1 MPVPPFLSLGAALA
15 SEQDRLLGDRR
26 LREIDL
32 LPDRPRSRWEAIP
45 RRARVLL
52 LLLGLFI
59 ATTATLVVLAWKI
72 PTLRYTVTGSAS
84 AAPSHD
90 RLGRWFVA
98 SAREP
103 TLLRFSDGSRAEAQP
118 ESRFRV
124 IGTSRLGA
132 TFVLESGRLALSV
145 AGSHLSEYLVGAG
158 PFALTTSRSSVEV
171 SWDPMTSSL
180 VVFVKQG
187 QPVLAGCQFGTG
199 QSLAPAT
206 RLDVRCDAREDVR

>member
-1 MPVPPFLSLGAALA
+1 MPAPPFLSLGAALA

-32 LPDRPRSRWEAIP
+32 LPDLKRRSRWKAMP
-45 RRARVLL
+45 RWQRALL
-52 LLLGLFI
+52 ALWGLFI
-59 ATTATLVVLAWKI
+59 AITAAVAVLTWKI
-72 PTLRYTVTGSAS
+72 PTVRYSVSGSAFS
-84 AAPSHD
+84 SQD
-90 RLGRWFVA
+90 RLGEWYAV

-103 TLLRFSDGSRAEAQP
+103 TVLQFSDGSVAEAHP

-124 IGTSRLGA
+124 IGTNRRGA
-132 TFVLESGRLALSV
+132 TLVVESGGLALSV
-145 AGSHLSEYLVGAG
+145 AGSQLSEYLVGAG
-158 PFALTTSRSSVEV
+158 PFALTAGRSNVEV

-187 QPVLAGCQFGTG
+187 QPVLAGCQFGAG

-206 RLDVRCDAREDVR
+206 KLDVHCDGAR